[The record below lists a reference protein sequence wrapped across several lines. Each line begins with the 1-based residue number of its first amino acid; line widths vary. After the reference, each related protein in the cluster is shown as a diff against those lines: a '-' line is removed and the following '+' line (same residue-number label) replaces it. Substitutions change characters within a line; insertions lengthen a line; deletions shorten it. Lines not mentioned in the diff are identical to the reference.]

1 MKREEKLVWCAI
13 GDSFTYLNDH
23 LEATGFRVKKGYLD
37 RAIAKLGI
45 PVKLINL
52 GIDGSATT
60 EWIHEKLVKA
70 DLYTVLL
77 GTNDWCRRHTPIG
90 TEKDYRDCRPGTIL
104 GNLAVIIEN
113 IRNYSAE
120 APVIVM
126 NPVERGDFVCITNVQ
141 NTVDGSYNQVCGQK
155 LSDVAEA
162 IYHIAR
168 GPGIYPVDLHALS
181 GFTVENAVRF
191 KRLVV
196 EGTVR
201 DLKYPEYI
209 GLPYNPQTDPYP
221 YPEEAAGMTFDGL
234 HPSDLGNEKIASA
247 LSDAVKSVLSS
258 ER

>member
-52 GIDGSATT
+52 GTDGSATT

-104 GNLAVIIEN
+104 GNLAVIIGN
-113 IRNYSAE
+113 IRNYS
-120 APVIVM
+120 
-126 NPVERGDFVCITNVQ
+126 
-141 NTVDGSYNQVCGQK
+141 
-155 LSDVAEA
+155 AEA

-221 YPEEAAGMTFDGL
+221 YPETAAGMTFDGL

-258 ER
+258 ERQPGGIVYEGLYK